1 MACMWHVVDE
11 AYGETDGRG
20 LRKLLDIWAQ
30 DLQGASLAA
39 QMRHAQTILHVACV
53 AEGQMILTE
62 LSADPIE
69 WLKSQEKAKVIEV
82 VRQFLAEGFFT
93 LNEIDPPP
101 DRAYFDPS
109 CP

>member
-20 LRKLLDIWAQ
+20 LRTLLDHWAE
-30 DLQGASLAA
+30 DLEGASITACI
-39 QMRHAQTILHVACV
+39 RHAQTIMHVAIV
-53 AEGQMILTE
+53 AEGHMVATE
-62 LSADPIE
+62 LAADPIE

-82 VRQFLAEGFFT
+82 VRQLLAEGFFT

-101 DRAYFDPS
+101 DRVR
-109 CP
+109 C